1 MEDGCIG
8 GFVQRGIRGAS
19 DDAAVLAMGGHSI
32 DTSEDRITEAAIRGF
47 WTEYRERM
55 GL

>member
-8 GFVQRGIRGAS
+8 GFVRRGTTGAP
-19 DDAAVLAMGGHSI
+19 DEAAVLAMGGYGVESS
-32 DTSEDRITEAAIRGF
+32 DDRITEAAIRGF
-47 WTEYRERM
+47 WTEYRRRM

>member
-8 GFVQRGIRGAS
+8 GFVRRGTVGS
-19 DDAAVLAMGGHSI
+19 PDDSAILAMGGYGI
-32 DTSEDRITEAAIRGF
+32 ETSDDRITEASIRGF
-47 WTEYRERM
+47 WTEYRAKT

>member
-8 GFVQRGIRGAS
+8 GFVQRGIATAS
-19 DDAAVLAMGGHSI
+19 GERAVLAMGGYDIASGN
-32 DTSEDRITEAAIRGF
+32 DRITEASIRGF
-47 WTEYRERM
+47 WTEYRART